1 MNDQTKRNKGSS
13 ITRVLEILETISE
26 AKHPPSPL
34 DLSLALDIPK
44 PSIHRLLQ
52 LLEKEGYIKVDIYG
66 GILAGSRIK
75 KMLFNVWDN
84 EKFRIE
90 RISILENLSKK
101 IGETCGLA
109 ILQDNH
115 MLYVDRV
122 QTNWPLQVY
131 LPIGAKVPL
140 WCTSSGKLLLSFL
153 TTEK

>member
-66 GILAGSRIK
+66 GILAGPR
-75 KMLFNVWDN
+75 
-84 EKFRIE
+84 
-90 RISILENLSKK
+90 
-101 IGETCGLA
+101 
-109 ILQDNH
+109 
-115 MLYVDRV
+115 
-122 QTNWPLQVY
+122 
-131 LPIGAKVPL
+131 
-140 WCTSSGKLLLSFL
+140 
-153 TTEK
+153 